1 MNAKNIKK
9 FIYYLLEVNVLVAV
23 FRDAIIIYPKSVKL
37 NSIYLLLFF
46 FFIFKSKKNLFNK
59 KQKSL
64 FMQLIF

>member
-23 FRDAIIIYPKSVKL
+23 FRDIIIIYPKSVKL

-46 FFIFKSKKNLFNK
+46 FLYLNQKKICLIKSKNRFLCN
-59 KQKSL
+59 
-64 FMQLIF
+64 

>member
-23 FRDAIIIYPKSVKL
+23 FRDVIIIYPKSVKL

-46 FFIFKSKKNLFNK
+46 FLYLNQKKICLIKSKNRFLCN
-59 KQKSL
+59 
-64 FMQLIF
+64 